1 MPLKKKHLTRK
12 RKNAKAK
19 GKGDIVPFLLKQKL
33 GSLSNQQKQD
43 TLKNIF
49 SNLPRQDV
57 EDVITQK
64 ELTLKELAQEP
75 KQLFQITPLP
85 IYNYPFQQE
94 VPRGYEYNYPLVKVM
109 GTLRETDLVDSIYS
123 LKKDAELQE
132 YPKHFL
138 QTLFANFLKITKK
151 RRNNDYIL
159 SRIPDYELQQVLTT
173 QKFFIIDFD
182 FLSNALE
189 LTGQKLTTRGS
200 YSGTSNYTKG
210 VASVFPSKTKK
221 FKSYNAFITKKI
233 KNIIFDPLINAYKAY
248 WAIKHTTKIMIDYYS
263 IASASK
269 HRPVFYRTT
278 HANNIR
284 HFPIEHD
291 EPNMKGELER
301 FRDVWHHTEV
311 GQQKYKNE
319 LWDFAHSNHWLQHPA
334 DVYYRPPSDE
344 PLNIPEVTNV
354 HVYDVLTYYILEL
367 NRMLEYLATY
377 RISVVRELLEAI
389 NSDLAHI
396 TNKIRTLYSVDLI
409 LTVAPQNTVF
419 DEHRPYFR
427 ISIPDL
433 P

>member
-12 RKNAKAK
+12 RKNAKTNAK
-19 GKGDIVPFLLKQKL
+19 ARGKGDIVPFLLKQKL
-33 GSLSNQQKQD
+33 GSLSNKQKQA

-49 SNLPRQDV
+49 SYLPKQHV
-57 EDVITQK
+57 EDAITQK
-64 ELTLKELAQEP
+64 ELALKELAQEP

-85 IYNYPFQQE
+85 RYNYPFQQG

-109 GTLRETDLVDSIYS
+109 GSLRETDLVDSIYS
-123 LKKDAELQE
+123 LKRDAELQD

-151 RRNNDYIL
+151 RRTYDDYIL

-173 QKFFIIDFD
+173 RKFFIIDFD

-210 VASVFPSKTKK
+210 ITSVNASKTKK

-248 WAIKHTTKIMIDYYS
+248 WAIKHTTKIMINYYS
-263 IASASK
+263 TLSGRQPDP
-269 HRPVFYRTT
+269 RPYP
-278 HANNIR
+278 NIR

-291 EPNMKGELER
+291 EPNLRGELQR

-311 GQQKYKNE
+311 GKQKYKNE
-319 LWDFAHSNHWLQHPA
+319 LWDFAHDN
-334 DVYYRPPSDE
+334 YYQEEPEDE

-377 RISVVRELLEAI
+377 RISVVRELLDAI
-389 NSDLAHI
+389 NDDLAYI
-396 TNKIRTLYSVDLI
+396 TNKIHTLYGRGLI
-409 LTVAPQNTVF
+409 RSVAPQNTEQ
-419 DEHRPYFR
+419 DYHRPDF
-427 ISIPDL
+427 IITIPDL

>member
-1 MPLKKKHLTRK
+1 MPLKKKHLTQK

-19 GKGDIVPFLLKQKL
+19 GKADIVPFLLKQKL
-33 GSLSNQQKQD
+33 GSLSNQQKQS

-49 SNLPRQDV
+49 SNLSRQSV

-75 KQLFQITPLP
+75 KQPFQITPLP

-123 LKKDAELQE
+123 LKKDVELQE

-173 QKFFIIDFD
+173 RKFFIIDFD

-189 LTGQKLTTRGS
+189 LTGQKLTNRGS

-210 VASVFPSKTKK
+210 VASVNASKTKK

-248 WAIKHTTKIMIDYYS
+248 WAIKHTTKIMINYYS
-263 IASASK
+263 TLSGRQPDP
-269 HRPVFYRTT
+269 RPYP
-278 HANNIR
+278 NIR
-284 HFPIEHD
+284 HFPIEHY
-291 EPNMKGELER
+291 EPNMKGELQR

-311 GQQKYKNE
+311 GKQKYKNE
-319 LWDFAHSNHWLQHPA
+319 LWDFAHDN
-334 DVYYRPPSDE
+334 YYQEEPEDE

-377 RISVVRELLEAI
+377 RISVVRELLDAI
-389 NSDLAHI
+389 NDDLAYI
-396 TNKIRTLYSVDLI
+396 TNKIHTLYGRGLI
-409 LTVAPQNTVF
+409 RPVAPQNTEQ
-419 DEHRPYFR
+419 DYHRPDF
-427 ISIPDL
+427 IITIPDL
-433 P
+433 S

>member
-1 MPLKKKHLTRK
+1 MPLKKAYLTRK
-12 RKNAKAK
+12 KTKANAKVNVKAK
-19 GKGDIVPFLLKQKL
+19 GKAYIVPFLLKQKL
-33 GSLSNQQKQD
+33 ATLTNKQKQA

-49 SNLPRQDV
+49 SYLPRQSV
-57 EDVITQK
+57 EDVITQN
-64 ELTLKELAQEP
+64 ELALKELAEQP
-75 KQLFQITPLP
+75 KQPFQITPLP
-85 IYNYPFQQE
+85 IYNYPFQQT
-94 VPRGYEYNYPLVKVM
+94 VPRGYQYNYPLVKVM
-109 GTLRETDLVDSIYS
+109 GTHTETDLVDSIYS
-123 LKKDAELQE
+123 LKKDVELVD

-138 QTLFANFLKITKK
+138 QTLFANFLKITK
-151 RRNNDYIL
+151 RRRSYDYIL

-173 QKFFIIDFD
+173 RKFFIIDFD

-200 YSGTSNYTKG
+200 YTGTSNYSKG
-210 VASVFPSKTKK
+210 IANVFPSKTKK

-248 WAIKHTTKIMIDYYS
+248 WAIKHTTKIMITYYS
-263 IASASK
+263 TLSGRQPDP
-269 HRPVFYRTT
+269 RPYP
-278 HANNIR
+278 NIR

-291 EPNMKGELER
+291 EPNLRGELQR

-311 GQQKYKNE
+311 GKQKYKNE
-319 LWDFAHSNHWLQHPA
+319 LWDFAHDN
-334 DVYYRPPSDE
+334 YYQEEPEDE

-367 NRMLEYLATY
+367 NRSLEYLATY
-377 RISVVRELLEAI
+377 RISVVRELLDAI
-389 NSDLAHI
+389 NADLLYI
-396 TNKIRTLYSVDLI
+396 DSKIDILYGRGLI
-409 LTVAPQNTVF
+409 RSVAPQNSVF

>member
-1 MPLKKKHLTRK
+1 MPLKKKHLTSK
-12 RKNAKAK
+12 RKNAKANAKAKANFKAK

-33 GSLSNQQKQD
+33 ATLSNQQKKS

-49 SNLPRQDV
+49 SYLPRQTI
-57 EDVITQK
+57 EDAITQK
-64 ELTLKELAQEP
+64 ELALKELAQEP
-75 KQLFQITPLP
+75 RKLFQITPLP
-85 IYNYPFQQE
+85 RYNYPFQQT

-109 GTLRETDLVDSIYS
+109 GTHTETDLVDSIYS
-123 LKKDAELQE
+123 LKKDVELID

-173 QKFFIIDFD
+173 NKFFIIDFD

-210 VASVFPSKTKK
+210 ITSVNASKTKK

-248 WAIKHTTKIMIDYYS
+248 WAIKHTTKIMINYYS
-263 IASASK
+263 TLSGRQPDP
-269 HRPVFYRTT
+269 RPYP
-278 HANNIR
+278 NIR

-291 EPNMKGELER
+291 EPNLRGELQR

-311 GQQKYKNE
+311 GKQKYKNE
-319 LWDFAHSNHWLQHPA
+319 LWDFAHDYQEEPE
-334 DVYYRPPSDE
+334 DE

-377 RISVVRELLEAI
+377 RISVVRELLDAI
-389 NSDLAHI
+389 NTDLAYI
-396 TNKIRTLYSVDLI
+396 INKIHTLYGRGLI
-409 LTVAPQNTVF
+409 RPVAPQNTEQ
-419 DEHRPYFR
+419 DYHRPDF
-427 ISIPDL
+427 IITIPDL

>member
-12 RKNAKAK
+12 RKKAKAK
-19 GKGDIVPFLLKQKL
+19 GKADIVPFLLKQKL
-33 GSLSNQQKQD
+33 ATLSNQQKRA

-49 SNLPRQDV
+49 SNLPRQSV
-57 EDVITQK
+57 EDAITQK
-64 ELTLKELAQEP
+64 ELALKELAEKP

-85 IYNYPFQQE
+85 RYNYPFQQD

-109 GTLRETDLVDSIYS
+109 GTHTETDLVDSIYS
-123 LKKDAELQE
+123 LKKDSELQE

-173 QKFFIIDFD
+173 HKFFIIDFD

-189 LTGQKLTTRGS
+189 LTGQKLTNHGS

-210 VASVFPSKTKK
+210 ITSVNASKTKK

-248 WAIKHTTKIMIDYYS
+248 WAIKHTTKIMINYYS
-263 IASASK
+263 TLSGRQPDP
-269 HRPVFYRTT
+269 RPYP
-278 HANNIR
+278 NIR

-291 EPNMKGELER
+291 EPNLRGELQR

-311 GQQKYKNE
+311 GKQKYKNE
-319 LWDFAHSNHWLQHPA
+319 LWDFAHDN
-334 DVYYRPPSDE
+334 YYQEEPEDE

-377 RISVVRELLEAI
+377 RISVVRELLDAI
-389 NSDLAHI
+389 NDDLAYI
-396 TNKIRTLYSVDLI
+396 INKIHTLYGRGLI
-409 LTVAPQNTVF
+409 RPVAPQNTEQ
-419 DEHRPYFR
+419 DYHRPDFI

>member
-12 RKNAKAK
+12 IKAK
-19 GKGDIVPFLLKQKL
+19 GKEEIVPFLLKQKL
-33 GSLSNQQKQD
+33 GSLSNKQKQA

-49 SNLPRQDV
+49 SNLPRQSV

-64 ELTLKELAQEP
+64 ELALKELAQEP

-85 IYNYPFQQE
+85 IYNYPFQQDT
-94 VPRGYEYNYPLVKVM
+94 PRGYEYNYPLVKVM

-123 LKKDAELQE
+123 FKKDAELQD

-173 QKFFIIDFD
+173 RKFFIIDFD

-210 VASVFPSKTKK
+210 VASINASKTKK

-248 WAIKHTTKIMIDYYS
+248 WAIKHTTKIMINYYS
-263 IASASK
+263 TLSGRQPDP
-269 HRPVFYRTT
+269 RPYP
-278 HANNIR
+278 NIR

-291 EPNMKGELER
+291 EPNLRGELQR

-311 GQQKYKNE
+311 GKQKYKNE
-319 LWDFAHSNHWLQHPA
+319 LWDFAHDYHEEPE
-334 DVYYRPPSDE
+334 DE

-389 NSDLAHI
+389 NADLLYI
-396 TNKIRTLYSVDLI
+396 DSKMDTLYGRGLI
-409 LTVAPQNTVF
+409 RSVAPQNTVF
-419 DEHRPYFR
+419 DNDRPYFR

>member
-12 RKNAKAK
+12 IKNTKAK
-19 GKGDIVPFLLKQKL
+19 GKGDIVAFLLKQKL
-33 GSLSNQQKQD
+33 GSLSNQQKQA

-49 SNLPRQDV
+49 SNLPRQHI

-64 ELTLKELAQEP
+64 ELALKELAEQP

-85 IYNYPFQQE
+85 IYNYPFQQD

-109 GTLRETDLVDSIYS
+109 GPLIETDLVDSIYS
-123 LKKDAELQE
+123 LKKDVELVD

-138 QTLFANFLKITKK
+138 QTLFTNFLKITK
-151 RRNNDYIL
+151 RRRTYDDYIL

-173 QKFFIIDFD
+173 NKFFIIDFD

-200 YSGTSNYTKG
+200 YSGTSNYSKG
-210 VASVFPSKTKK
+210 IANVFPSKTKK

-248 WAIKHTTKIMIDYYS
+248 WAIKHTTKIMITYYS
-263 IASASK
+263 IVSARK

-278 HANNIR
+278 YATNIR

-291 EPNMKGELER
+291 EPNLRGELES
-301 FRDVWHHTEV
+301 FRDVWHNTEV

-319 LWDFAHSNHWLQHPA
+319 LWDFARYY
-334 DVYYRPPSDE
+334 DVDPEDK
-344 PLNIPEVTNV
+344 PLYTPEVTNV

-367 NRMLEYLATY
+367 NRSLEYLATY
-377 RISVVRELLEAI
+377 RISVVRELLDAI

-419 DEHRPYFR
+419 DNDRPYFR

>member
-12 RKNAKAK
+12 IKTKAKAK

-33 GSLSNQQKQD
+33 GSLSNQQKQA

-49 SNLPRQDV
+49 SNLPRQSV
-57 EDVITQK
+57 EDVITQN
-64 ELTLKELAQEP
+64 ELVLKELAQQP
-75 KQLFQITPLP
+75 KQPFQITPLP
-85 IYNYPFQQE
+85 RYNYPFQQG

-123 LKKDAELQE
+123 LKRDAELQE

-173 QKFFIIDFD
+173 RKFFIIDFD

-210 VASVFPSKTKK
+210 ITSVNASKTKK

-233 KNIIFDPLINAYKAY
+233 KNIIFDPLINTYKAY
-248 WAIKHTTKIMIDYYS
+248 WAIKHTTKIMINYYS
-263 IASASK
+263 TLSGRQPDP
-269 HRPVFYRTT
+269 RPYP
-278 HANNIR
+278 NIR

-291 EPNMKGELER
+291 EPNMKGELQR

-311 GQQKYKNE
+311 GKQKYKNE
-319 LWDFAHSNHWLQHPA
+319 LWDFAHDYQEEPE
-334 DVYYRPPSDE
+334 DE

-377 RISVVRELLEAI
+377 RISVVRELLDAI
-389 NSDLAHI
+389 NNDLAYI
-396 TNKIRTLYSVDLI
+396 TNRIHTLYGRGLI
-409 LTVAPQNTVF
+409 RPVAPQNTEQ
-419 DEHRPYFR
+419 DYHRPDF
-427 ISIPDL
+427 IITIPNL

>member
-1 MPLKKKHLTRK
+1 MPLKKKHLTQK
-12 RKNAKAK
+12 RKNTKAK

-33 GSLSNQQKQD
+33 GSLSNQQKQA

-49 SNLPRQDV
+49 SNLSRQDV

-64 ELTLKELAQEP
+64 ELVLKKLAEQP
-75 KQLFQITPLP
+75 KQPFQITPLP

-94 VPRGYEYNYPLVKVM
+94 LPRGYEYNYPLVKVM

-200 YSGTSNYTKG
+200 YTGTSNYTKG
-210 VASVFPSKTKK
+210 VVSVNASKTKK

-248 WAIKHTTKIMIDYYS
+248 WAIKHTTKIMINYYS
-263 IASASK
+263 TLSGRQPDP
-269 HRPVFYRTT
+269 RPYP
-278 HANNIR
+278 NIR
-284 HFPIEHD
+284 HFPIEHY
-291 EPNMKGELER
+291 EPNMKGELQR
-301 FRDVWHHTEV
+301 FRDVWHYTEV
-311 GQQKYKNE
+311 GKQKYKNE
-319 LWDFAHSNHWLQHPA
+319 LWDFAHYNFYQEQPE
-334 DVYYRPPSDE
+334 DE

-377 RISVVRELLEAI
+377 RISVVRELLDAI
-389 NSDLAHI
+389 NNDLAYI
-396 TNKIRTLYSVDLI
+396 TNKIHTLYGRGLI
-409 LTVAPQNTVF
+409 RPVAPQNTEQ
-419 DEHRPYFR
+419 DYHRPDF
-427 ISIPDL
+427 IITIPDL

>member
-1 MPLKKKHLTRK
+1 MDMPLKKKHLTRK
-12 RKNAKAK
+12 RKRANVKAR
-19 GKGDIVPFLLKQKL
+19 GKEDIVRFLLKQKL
-33 GSLSNQQKQD
+33 GSLSNKQKQA

-49 SNLPRQDV
+49 SNLPRQSV

-64 ELTLKELAQEP
+64 ELALKELAQEP
-75 KQLFQITPLP
+75 KKLFQITPLP
-85 IYNYPFQQE
+85 RYNYPFQQV

-123 LKKDAELQE
+123 LKKDSELQD

-210 VASVFPSKTKK
+210 IANVFPSKTKK
-221 FKSYNAFITKKI
+221 FKSFNAFITKKI

-263 IASASK
+263 IVSSRK

-278 HANNIR
+278 YATNIR

-291 EPNMKGELER
+291 EPNLRGELQR

-311 GQQKYKNE
+311 GKQKYKNE
-319 LWDFAHSNHWLQHPA
+319 LFDFAGYY
-334 DVYYRPPSDE
+334 DVQPEDK
-344 PLNIPEVTNV
+344 PLYTPEVTNV

-367 NRMLEYLATY
+367 NRSLEYLATY

-409 LTVAPQNTVF
+409 LPVAPQTTGF
-419 DEHRPYFR
+419 DMHRPYF
-427 ISIPDL
+427 IITIPDL

>member
-1 MPLKKKHLTRK
+1 MPQKKKHLTSK
-12 RKNAKAK
+12 RKKAKTNAKAK
-19 GKGDIVPFLLKQKL
+19 GKADIVPFLLKQKL
-33 GSLSNQQKQD
+33 DSLSNEQKKA

-49 SNLPRQDV
+49 SNLPRQTI
-57 EDVITQK
+57 EDAITQK
-64 ELTLKELAQEP
+64 ELALKELAEKP

-85 IYNYPFQQE
+85 SYNYPFQQG

-123 LKKDAELQE
+123 LKRDAELQD

-138 QTLFANFLKITKK
+138 QTLFANFLKITK
-151 RRNNDYIL
+151 RRRTNDYIL

-210 VASVFPSKTKK
+210 VASVNASKTKK

-248 WAIKHTTKIMIDYYS
+248 WAIKHTTKIMINYYS
-263 IASASK
+263 TLSGRQPDP
-269 HRPVFYRTT
+269 RPYP
-278 HANNIR
+278 NIR

-291 EPNMKGELER
+291 EPNLRGELQR

-311 GQQKYKNE
+311 GKQKYKNE
-319 LWDFAHSNHWLQHPA
+319 LWDFAHDYQEEPE
-334 DVYYRPPSDE
+334 DK

-377 RISVVRELLEAI
+377 RIGIVRELLDAI
-389 NSDLAHI
+389 NNDLAYI
-396 TNKIRTLYSVDLI
+396 TNKIHTLYGRGLI
-409 LTVAPQNTVF
+409 RPVAPQNTEQ
-419 DEHRPYFR
+419 DYHRPDF
-427 ISIPDL
+427 IITIPVL

>member
-12 RKNAKAK
+12 RKNAKAR

-33 GSLSNQQKQD
+33 GSLSNKQKQA

-49 SNLPRQDV
+49 SNLPRQTI

-64 ELTLKELAQEP
+64 ELALKGLAEKP

-85 IYNYPFQQE
+85 SYNYPFQQDT
-94 VPRGYEYNYPLVKVM
+94 PRGYEYNYPLVKVM

-123 LKKDAELQE
+123 LKKDAELVD

-151 RRNNDYIL
+151 RRTYDDYIL

-173 QKFFIIDFD
+173 RKFFIIDFD

-189 LTGQKLTTRGS
+189 LTGQKLTNRGS
-200 YSGTSNYTKG
+200 YTGTSNYTKG
-210 VASVFPSKTKK
+210 ITSVNASKTKK
-221 FKSYNAFITKKI
+221 FKSYNAFITKKL
-233 KNIIFDPLINAYKAY
+233 KNTIFDPLINAYKAY
-248 WAIKHTTKIMIDYYS
+248 WAIKHTTKIMINYYS
-263 IASASK
+263 TLSGRQPDP
-269 HRPVFYRTT
+269 RPYP
-278 HANNIR
+278 NIR

-291 EPNMKGELER
+291 EPNLRGELER

-311 GQQKYKNE
+311 GKQKYKNE
-319 LWDFAHSNHWLQHPA
+319 LWDFAHDN
-334 DVYYRPPSDE
+334 YYQEEPEDE

-377 RISVVRELLEAI
+377 RISVVRELLDAI
-389 NSDLAHI
+389 NNDLAYI
-396 TNKIRTLYSVDLI
+396 TNKIHTLYGRGLI
-409 LTVAPQNTVF
+409 RSVAPQNTEQ
-419 DEHRPYFR
+419 DYHRPDF
-427 ISIPDL
+427 IITIPNL

>member
-12 RKNAKAK
+12 IKAK

-33 GSLSNQQKQD
+33 ATLTNQQKQA

-64 ELTLKELAQEP
+64 ELALKELAQEP
-75 KQLFQITPLP
+75 KKPFQITPLP
-85 IYNYPFQQE
+85 RYNYPFQQE

-159 SRIPDYELQQVLTT
+159 SRIPNYELQQVLTT
-173 QKFFIIDFD
+173 NKFFIIDFD

-200 YSGTSNYTKG
+200 YTGTSNYTKG
-210 VASVFPSKTKK
+210 VASVNASKTKK

-248 WAIKHTTKIMIDYYS
+248 WAIKHTTKIMINYYS
-263 IASASK
+263 TLSGRQPDP
-269 HRPVFYRTT
+269 RPYP
-278 HANNIR
+278 NIR
-284 HFPIEHD
+284 HFPIEHN
-291 EPNMKGELER
+291 EPNLRGELQR

-311 GQQKYKNE
+311 GKQKYKNE
-319 LWDFAHSNHWLQHPA
+319 LWEFAHYNH
-334 DVYYRPPSDE
+334 YREEPEDE

-377 RISVVRELLEAI
+377 RIRVVRELLDAI
-389 NSDLAHI
+389 NADLLYI
-396 TNKIRTLYSVDLI
+396 DSKMDTLYGRGLI
-409 LTVAPQNTVF
+409 RSVAPQNTVF
-419 DEHRPYFR
+419 DNDRPYFR

>member
-12 RKNAKAK
+12 RKKMKANFK
-19 GKGDIVPFLLKQKL
+19 ARGKGDIVPFLLKQKL

-49 SNLPRQDV
+49 SNLPRQSV

-64 ELTLKELAQEP
+64 ELTLKELDEEP

-123 LKKDAELQE
+123 LKKDAELQD

-151 RRNNDYIL
+151 RRTYDDYIL

-173 QKFFIIDFD
+173 NKFFIIDFD

-189 LTGQKLTTRGS
+189 LTWQKLTNRGS

-210 VASVFPSKTKK
+210 VASVNASKTKK
-221 FKSYNAFITKKI
+221 FKSYNAFITKKL
-233 KNIIFDPLINAYKAY
+233 KNIIFDPLINTYKAY
-248 WAIKHTTKIMIDYYS
+248 WAIKHTTKIMINYYS
-263 IASASK
+263 IASARK

-278 HANNIR
+278 YATNIR

-291 EPNMKGELER
+291 EPNLRGELES
-301 FRDVWHHTEV
+301 FRDVWHNTEV

-319 LWDFAHSNHWLQHPA
+319 LWDFARYY
-334 DVYYRPPSDE
+334 DVEPEDK
-344 PLNIPEVTNV
+344 PLNTPEVTNV

-367 NRMLEYLATY
+367 NRSLEYLATY
-377 RISVVRELLEAI
+377 RISVVRELLDAI

-396 TNKIRTLYSVDLI
+396 TNKIRTLYSDDLI
-409 LTVAPQNTVF
+409 LTVAPQNTEF
-419 DEHRPYFR
+419 DSHRPYFR

>member
-12 RKNAKAK
+12 RKKMKANFK
-19 GKGDIVPFLLKQKL
+19 ARGKGDIVPFLLKQKL
-33 GSLSNQQKQD
+33 GSLSNKQKQA
-43 TLKNIF
+43 TLQNIF
-49 SNLPRQDV
+49 SNLPRQSV
-57 EDVITQK
+57 EDAITQK
-64 ELTLKELAQEP
+64 ELALKELAQEP
-75 KQLFQITPLP
+75 RQLFQITPLP
-85 IYNYPFQQE
+85 RYNYPFQQE

-123 LKKDAELQE
+123 LKKDAELQD

-173 QKFFIIDFD
+173 NKFFIIDFD

-189 LTGQKLTTRGS
+189 LTGQKLTNHGS

-210 VASVFPSKTKK
+210 ITSVNASKTKK
-221 FKSYNAFITKKI
+221 FKSYKAFITKKI

-248 WAIKHTTKIMIDYYS
+248 WAIKHTTKIMINYYS
-263 IASASK
+263 TLSGRQPDP
-269 HRPVFYRTT
+269 RPYP
-278 HANNIR
+278 NIR
-284 HFPIEHD
+284 HFPIEHY
-291 EPNMKGELER
+291 EPNMKGELQR

-311 GQQKYKNE
+311 GKQKYKNE
-319 LWDFAHSNHWLQHPA
+319 LWDFAHYN
-334 DVYYRPPSDE
+334 YYQEEPEDE

-377 RISVVRELLEAI
+377 RISVVRELLDAI
-389 NSDLAHI
+389 NNDLAYI
-396 TNKIRTLYSVDLI
+396 TNRIHTLYGRGLI
-409 LTVAPQNTVF
+409 RPVAPQNTEQ
-419 DEHRPYFR
+419 DYHRPNF
-427 ISIPDL
+427 IITIPEL
-433 P
+433 S

>member
-12 RKNAKAK
+12 RKKTKANAKAKANFKAK
-19 GKGDIVPFLLKQKL
+19 GKGDIVPFLIKQKL
-33 GSLSNQQKQD
+33 NSLSNKQKQA
-43 TLKNIF
+43 TLQNIF
-49 SNLPRQDV
+49 SNLPRQHV

-75 KQLFQITPLP
+75 KQPFQITPLP

-173 QKFFIIDFD
+173 RKFFIIDFD

-210 VASVFPSKTKK
+210 ITSVNASKTKK
-221 FKSYNAFITKKI
+221 FKSYNAFITKKL

-263 IASASK
+263 IVSARK

-278 HANNIR
+278 YATNIR

-291 EPNMKGELER
+291 EPNLKGELQR
-301 FRDVWHHTEV
+301 FRDVWHNTEV

-319 LWDFAHSNHWLQHPA
+319 LWDFAR
-334 DVYYRPPSDE
+334 YYDAEPEDK
-344 PLNIPEVTNV
+344 PLNTPEVTNV

-367 NRMLEYLATY
+367 NRSLEYLATY
-377 RISVVRELLEAI
+377 RISVVRELLDAI

-396 TNKIRTLYSVDLI
+396 TNKIRTLYSDDLI
-409 LTVAPQNTVF
+409 LTVAPQNTEF
-419 DEHRPYFR
+419 DSHRPYFR

>member
-1 MPLKKKHLTRK
+1 MPLQKTHLTRK
-12 RKNAKAK
+12 KKKAKANAKANAKAK
-19 GKGDIVPFLLKQKL
+19 GKADILPFLLKQKL
-33 GSLSNQQKQD
+33 ATLTNKQKQA
-43 TLKNIF
+43 TLKNIL
-49 SNLPRQDV
+49 SYLPRQSV
-57 EDVITQK
+57 EDVITQN
-64 ELTLKELAQEP
+64 ELLLKELAEQP
-75 KQLFQITPLP
+75 KQPFQITPLP
-85 IYNYPFQQE
+85 IYNYPFQQD

-109 GTLRETDLVDSIYS
+109 GPLIETDLVDSIYS
-123 LKKDAELQE
+123 LKKDVELVDH
-132 YPKHFL
+132 PKHFL
-138 QTLFANFLKITKK
+138 QTLFANFLKITK
-151 RRNNDYIL
+151 RRRSYDYIL

-173 QKFFIIDFD
+173 RKFFIIDFD

-200 YSGTSNYTKG
+200 YSGTSNYSKG
-210 VASVFPSKTKK
+210 VASVNASKTKK

-248 WAIKHTTKIMIDYYS
+248 WAIKHTTKIMITYYNTLS
-263 IASASK
+263 GRQPDP
-269 HRPVFYRTT
+269 RPYP
-278 HANNIR
+278 NIR

-291 EPNMKGELER
+291 EPNLRGELQR

-311 GQQKYKNE
+311 GKQKYKNE
-319 LWDFAHSNHWLQHPA
+319 LWEFAHYNH
-334 DVYYRPPSDE
+334 YREEPEDE

-377 RISVVRELLEAI
+377 RISVVRELLDAI
-389 NSDLAHI
+389 NADLLYI
-396 TNKIRTLYSVDLI
+396 DSKIDTLYGRGLI
-409 LTVAPQNTVF
+409 RSVAPQNTVF

>member
-1 MPLKKKHLTRK
+1 MDMPLKKKHLTRK
-12 RKNAKAK
+12 RKRANVKAR
-19 GKGDIVPFLLKQKL
+19 GKEDIVRFLLKQKL
-33 GSLSNQQKQD
+33 GSLSNKQKQA

-49 SNLPRQDV
+49 SNLPRQSV

-64 ELTLKELAQEP
+64 ELALKELAQEP
-75 KQLFQITPLP
+75 KKLFQITPLP
-85 IYNYPFQQE
+85 RYNYPFQQV

-123 LKKDAELQE
+123 LKKDSELQD

-173 QKFFIIDFD
+173 NKFFIIDFD

-210 VASVFPSKTKK
+210 IANVFPSKTKK
-221 FKSYNAFITKKI
+221 FKSFNAFITKKI

-263 IASASK
+263 IVSSRK

-278 HANNIR
+278 YATNIR

-291 EPNMKGELER
+291 EPNLRGELQR

-311 GQQKYKNE
+311 GKQKYKNE
-319 LWDFAHSNHWLQHPA
+319 LFDFAGYY
-334 DVYYRPPSDE
+334 DVQPEDK
-344 PLNIPEVTNV
+344 PLYTPEVTNV

-367 NRMLEYLATY
+367 NRSLEYLATY

-409 LTVAPQNTVF
+409 LPVAPQTTGF
-419 DEHRPYFR
+419 DMHRPYF
-427 ISIPDL
+427 IITIPDL

>member
-19 GKGDIVPFLLKQKL
+19 GKEDIVPFLLKQKL
-33 GSLSNQQKQD
+33 GSLSNQQKQA

-49 SNLPRQDV
+49 STLSRQSV

-64 ELTLKELAQEP
+64 ELALKELAQEP

-85 IYNYPFQQE
+85 RYNYPFQQDT
-94 VPRGYEYNYPLVKVM
+94 PRGYEYNYPLVKVM

-123 LKKDAELQE
+123 LKKDAELQD

-173 QKFFIIDFD
+173 RKFFIIDFD

-189 LTGQKLTTRGS
+189 LTGQKLTNRGS

-210 VASVFPSKTKK
+210 ITSVNASKTKK

-248 WAIKHTTKIMIDYYS
+248 WAIKHTTKIMINYYS
-263 IASASK
+263 TLSGRQPDP
-269 HRPVFYRTT
+269 RPYP
-278 HANNIR
+278 NIR

-291 EPNMKGELER
+291 EPNLRGELQR

-311 GQQKYKNE
+311 GKQKYKNE
-319 LWDFAHSNHWLQHPA
+319 LWDFAHDN
-334 DVYYRPPSDE
+334 YYQEEPEDE

-377 RISVVRELLEAI
+377 RISVVRELLDAI
-389 NSDLAHI
+389 NNDLAYI
-396 TNKIRTLYSVDLI
+396 TNKIHTLYGRGLI
-409 LTVAPQNTVF
+409 RTVAPQNTEQ
-419 DEHRPYFR
+419 DYHRPDF
-427 ISIPDL
+427 IITIPDL

>member
-33 GSLSNQQKQD
+33 TTLSNQQKQD

-75 KQLFQITPLP
+75 KQPFQITPLP
-85 IYNYPFQQE
+85 IYNYPFQQD

-123 LKKDAELQE
+123 LKKDAELVD

-138 QTLFANFLKITKK
+138 QTLFANFLKITK
-151 RRNNDYIL
+151 RRRTYDDYIL
-159 SRIPDYELQQVLTT
+159 SRIPDYELQQVLTMR
-173 QKFFIIDFD
+173 KFFIIDFD

-210 VASVFPSKTKK
+210 VANVFPSKTKK

-248 WAIKHTTKIMIDYYS
+248 WAIKHTTKIMINYYS

-278 HANNIR
+278 HATNIR

-291 EPNMKGELER
+291 EPNMKGELQR
-301 FRDVWHHTEV
+301 FRDVWHNTEV

-319 LWDFAHSNHWLQHPA
+319 LWDFARYY
-334 DVYYRPPSDE
+334 DVEPEDK
-344 PLNIPEVTNV
+344 PLNTPEVTNV

-367 NRMLEYLATY
+367 NRSLEYLATY
-377 RISVVRELLEAI
+377 RISVVRELLDAI

-396 TNKIRTLYSVDLI
+396 TNKIRTLYSDDLI

-419 DEHRPYFR
+419 DNDRPYFR

>member
-1 MPLKKKHLTRK
+1 MPLKKAHLTRK
-12 RKNAKAK
+12 KKKVKANAKVNAKAK
-19 GKGDIVPFLLKQKL
+19 GKAYIVPFLLKQKL
-33 GSLSNQQKQD
+33 STLSNQQKQS

-49 SNLPRQDV
+49 SYLPRQSV
-57 EDVITQK
+57 EDAITQK
-64 ELTLKELAQEP
+64 ELALKELAEQP
-75 KQLFQITPLP
+75 KQPFQITPLP
-85 IYNYPFQQE
+85 VYNYPFQQD

-109 GTLRETDLVDSIYS
+109 GPLIETDLVDSIYS
-123 LKKDAELQE
+123 LKRDVELVE

-138 QTLFANFLKITKK
+138 QTLFANFIKITKK
-151 RRNNDYIL
+151 RRNDDYIL

-173 QKFFIIDFD
+173 RKFFIIDFD

-248 WAIKHTTKIMIDYYS
+248 WAIKHTTKIMIAYYS
-263 IASASK
+263 TLSGRQPDP
-269 HRPVFYRTT
+269 HPYP
-278 HANNIR
+278 NIR

-291 EPNMKGELER
+291 EPNLRGELES

-311 GQQKYKNE
+311 GKQKYKNE
-319 LWDFAHSNHWLQHPA
+319 LWDFAGYY
-334 DVYYRPPSDE
+334 DVQPEDK
-344 PLNIPEVTNV
+344 PLYTPEVTNV
-354 HVYDVLTYYILEL
+354 HVWDVLNYYILEL
-367 NRMLEYLATY
+367 NRSLEYLATY
-377 RISVVRELLEAI
+377 RISVVRELLDAI
-389 NSDLAHI
+389 NADLLYI
-396 TNKIRTLYSVDLI
+396 DSKIDTLYGSHI
-409 LTVAPQNTVF
+409 IRSVAPQNTVF
-419 DEHRPYFR
+419 DQHRPYFR

>member
-12 RKNAKAK
+12 RKAR
-19 GKGDIVPFLLKQKL
+19 GKGDDIVRFLLKQKL
-33 GSLSNQQKQD
+33 GSLSNQQKQA
-43 TLKNIF
+43 TLQNIF
-49 SNLPRQDV
+49 SNLPRQSV
-57 EDVITQK
+57 EDAITQK
-64 ELTLKELAQEP
+64 ELALKELAQEP
-75 KQLFQITPLP
+75 RQLFQITPLP
-85 IYNYPFQQE
+85 RYNYPFQQE

-123 LKKDAELQE
+123 LKKDAELQD

-173 QKFFIIDFD
+173 RKFFIIDFD

-210 VASVFPSKTKK
+210 ITSVTASKTKK
-221 FKSYNAFITKKI
+221 FKSYNAFITKKL

-248 WAIKHTTKIMIDYYS
+248 WAIKHTTKIMINYYS
-263 IASASK
+263 TLSGRQPDP
-269 HRPVFYRTT
+269 RPYP
-278 HANNIR
+278 NIR
-284 HFPIEHD
+284 HFPIEHY
-291 EPNMKGELER
+291 EPNMKGELQR
-301 FRDVWHHTEV
+301 FRDIWHHTEV
-311 GQQKYKNE
+311 GKQKYKNE
-319 LWDFAHSNHWLQHPA
+319 LWDFAHDN
-334 DVYYRPPSDE
+334 YYQEEPEDE

-377 RISVVRELLEAI
+377 RISVVRELLDAI
-389 NSDLAHI
+389 NTDLAYI
-396 TNKIRTLYSVDLI
+396 TNRIHTLYGRGLI
-409 LTVAPQNTVF
+409 RPVAPQNTEQ
-419 DEHRPYFR
+419 DYHRPDF
-427 ISIPDL
+427 IITIPDL

>member
-1 MPLKKKHLTRK
+1 MPLKKKHLTQK
-12 RKNAKAK
+12 RKNTKAK

-33 GSLSNQQKQD
+33 DSLSNQQKQS

-49 SNLPRQDV
+49 SNLSRQSV

-64 ELTLKELAQEP
+64 ELALKELAQEP
-75 KQLFQITPLP
+75 KQPFQITPLP
-85 IYNYPFQQE
+85 IYNYPFQQD

-109 GTLRETDLVDSIYS
+109 GPLIETDLVDSIYS
-123 LKKDAELQE
+123 LKKDVELVD

-138 QTLFANFLKITKK
+138 QTLFANFLKITK
-151 RRNNDYIL
+151 RRRSYDDYIL

-173 QKFFIIDFD
+173 NKFFIIDFD

-200 YSGTSNYTKG
+200 YSGTSNYSKG
-210 VASVFPSKTKK
+210 VANVFPSKTKK
-221 FKSYNAFITKKI
+221 FKSFNAFITKKI

-263 IASASK
+263 IVSARK
-269 HRPVFYRTT
+269 HRPVFYMTT
-278 HANNIR
+278 YATNIR

-291 EPNMKGELER
+291 EPNMKGELQR
-301 FRDVWHHTEV
+301 FRDVWHNTEV

-319 LWDFAHSNHWLQHPA
+319 LWDFARYY
-334 DVYYRPPSDE
+334 DVEPEDK
-344 PLNIPEVTNV
+344 PLNTPEVTNV

-367 NRMLEYLATY
+367 NRSLEYLGTY
-377 RISVVRELLEAI
+377 RISVVRELLDTI

-396 TNKIRTLYSVDLI
+396 DNKIRTLYSDDLI
-409 LTVAPQNTVF
+409 LTVAPQNTEF
-419 DEHRPYFR
+419 DSHRPYFR

>member
-1 MPLKKKHLTRK
+1 MPLKKKHLTQK

-33 GSLSNQQKQD
+33 GSLSNQQKQS

-49 SNLPRQDV
+49 SNLPRQTV
-57 EDVITQK
+57 EDAIIQK
-64 ELTLKELAQEP
+64 ELALKELAKKP
-75 KQLFQITPLP
+75 RQLVQITPVP

-94 VPRGYEYNYPLVKVM
+94 LPRGYEYNYPLVKVM
-109 GTLRETDLVDSIYS
+109 DTLRETDLVDSIYS
-123 LKKDAELQE
+123 LKKDAELQD

-138 QTLFANFLKITKK
+138 QTLFANFLKFTKK

-210 VASVFPSKTKK
+210 ITSVNASKTKK

-263 IASASK
+263 IVSARK

-278 HANNIR
+278 YATNIR

-291 EPNMKGELER
+291 EPNMKGELQR

-311 GQQKYKNE
+311 GKQKYKNE
-319 LWDFAHSNHWLQHPA
+319 LWDFAR
-334 DVYYRPPSDE
+334 YYDAE
-344 PLNIPEVTNV
+344 PEDKPLYTPEVTNV

-367 NRMLEYLATY
+367 NRSLEYLATY
-377 RISVVRELLEAI
+377 RIGIVRELLDAI

-419 DEHRPYFR
+419 DNDRPYFR

-433 P
+433 R

>member
-12 RKNAKAK
+12 IKKTKAK

-33 GSLSNQQKQD
+33 ATLSNQQKQA

-49 SNLPRQDV
+49 SYLPRQSV
-57 EDVITQK
+57 EDVITQN
-64 ELTLKELAQEP
+64 ELVLKELAQQP

-85 IYNYPFQQE
+85 RYNYPFQQG

-123 LKKDAELQE
+123 LKKDAELQD

-173 QKFFIIDFD
+173 RKFFIIDFD

-189 LTGQKLTTRGS
+189 LTGQKLTNRGS

-210 VASVFPSKTKK
+210 VASVNASKTKK
-221 FKSYNAFITKKI
+221 FKSYNAFITKKL

-248 WAIKHTTKIMIDYYS
+248 WAIKHTTKIMITYYNTLS
-263 IASASK
+263 GRQPDP
-269 HRPVFYRTT
+269 RPYP
-278 HANNIR
+278 NIR
-284 HFPIEHD
+284 HFPIEHY
-291 EPNMKGELER
+291 EPNMKGELQR

-311 GQQKYKNE
+311 GKQKYKNE
-319 LWDFAHSNHWLQHPA
+319 LWDFAHDYQEEPE
-334 DVYYRPPSDE
+334 DK
-344 PLNIPEVTNV
+344 PLNTPEVTNV

-377 RISVVRELLEAI
+377 RISVVRELLDAI
-389 NSDLAHI
+389 NNDLAYI
-396 TNKIRTLYSVDLI
+396 TNKIHTLYGRDLI
-409 LTVAPQNTVF
+409 RPVAPQNTEQ
-419 DEHRPYFR
+419 DYHRPNFI
-427 ISIPDL
+427 ISIPNL

>member
-33 GSLSNQQKQD
+33 GSLSNKQKQA

-49 SNLPRQDV
+49 SYLPRQDV

-64 ELTLKELAQEP
+64 ELVLKELAQEP
-75 KQLFQITPLP
+75 KKLFQITPLP
-85 IYNYPFQQE
+85 RYNYPFQQD

-151 RRNNDYIL
+151 RRTYDDYIL

-210 VASVFPSKTKK
+210 ITSVNASKTKK

-248 WAIKHTTKIMIDYYS
+248 WAIKHTTKIMINYYS
-263 IASASK
+263 TLSGRQPDP
-269 HRPVFYRTT
+269 RPYP
-278 HANNIR
+278 NIR
-284 HFPIEHD
+284 HFPIEHN
-291 EPNMKGELER
+291 EPNLRGELQR

-311 GQQKYKNE
+311 GKQKYKNE
-319 LWDFAHSNHWLQHPA
+319 LWDFAHDN
-334 DVYYRPPSDE
+334 YYQEQPEDE

-377 RISVVRELLEAI
+377 RISVVRELLDAI
-389 NSDLAHI
+389 NADLLYI
-396 TNKIRTLYSVDLI
+396 DSKMDTLYGRGLI
-409 LTVAPQNTVF
+409 RSVAPQNTMF
-419 DEHRPYFR
+419 DNDRPYFR